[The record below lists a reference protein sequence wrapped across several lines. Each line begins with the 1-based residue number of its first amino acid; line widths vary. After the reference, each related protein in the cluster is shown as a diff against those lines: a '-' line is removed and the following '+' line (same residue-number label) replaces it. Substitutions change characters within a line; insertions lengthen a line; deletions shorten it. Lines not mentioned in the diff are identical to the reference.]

1 MQRQDLAQD
10 LALELE
16 QTQSLTQLLDWALA
30 RLPAQQIFCQIGW
43 EESAAILQA
52 MLRYT
57 EKLAVI
63 LRDPLQNS
71 SEKPISTED
80 IQTQISQLGLEERVL
95 LLEGSVPALLA
106 DLWHWFPETQI
117 GVCFQ
122 TELTDYRTH
131 LLRSLLLRNYLAD
144 LALYLVNHCRYGAI
158 AQANLDLMGVDP
170 SFHLQ
175 KILPNLGQGIHLLTW
190 DPQHKVLTEQD
201 LAYIQT
207 IGPGSLLSA
216 NPVSLTFAQPDPS
229 EPTRFYPCKYI
240 KLDNFLPQEI
250 NQAILQ
256 HAITHQDKFVPSR
269 SYSKNNT
276 EAESLKFRRSLRL
289 DFAHFQEYGAL
300 LREKIAAVAPQIFAE
315 LGIENFDI
323 QIFEMEMIASYDS
336 CYFVPHIDNSYLQ
349 TAFRQVS
356 CVYYFHKEPKPYR
369 GGELRIY
376 DTQRRKPHPPIL
388 YGAYDEVIPTNNSIV
403 FFLSSCLH
411 EILPV
416 FSHSQAFAD
425 SRFTV
430 NTWLGSKQFT

>member
-300 LREKIAAVAPQIFAE
+300 TGTSFFILARQRLQIG
-315 LGIENFDI
+315 LIE
-323 QIFEMEMIASYDS
+323 
-336 CYFVPHIDNSYLQ
+336 
-349 TAFRQVS
+349 
-356 CVYYFHKEPKPYR
+356 
-369 GGELRIY
+369 
-376 DTQRRKPHPPIL
+376 
-388 YGAYDEVIPTNNSIV
+388 
-403 FFLSSCLH
+403 
-411 EILPV
+411 
-416 FSHSQAFAD
+416 
-425 SRFTV
+425 
-430 NTWLGSKQFT
+430 

>member
-158 AQANLDLMGVDP
+158 AQANLDLMGIDP

-175 KILPNLGQGIHLLTW
+175 KVLPNLGQGIHLLTW
-190 DPQHKVLTEQD
+190 DPQHKGLTEQD
-201 LAYIQT
+201 LAHIQA
-207 IGPGSLLSA
+207 IGPGSLLAA
-216 NPVSLTFAQPDPS
+216 NPVFLTFTQPDPS
-229 EPTRFYPCKYI
+229 EPNRFLC
-240 KLDNFLPQEI
+240 
-250 NQAILQ
+250 
-256 HAITHQDKFVPSR
+256 
-269 SYSKNNT
+269 
-276 EAESLKFRRSLRL
+276 
-289 DFAHFQEYGAL
+289 
-300 LREKIAAVAPQIFAE
+300 
-315 LGIENFDI
+315 
-323 QIFEMEMIASYDS
+323 
-336 CYFVPHIDNSYLQ
+336 
-349 TAFRQVS
+349 
-356 CVYYFHKEPKPYR
+356 
-369 GGELRIY
+369 
-376 DTQRRKPHPPIL
+376 
-388 YGAYDEVIPTNNSIV
+388 
-403 FFLSSCLH
+403 
-411 EILPV
+411 
-416 FSHSQAFAD
+416 
-425 SRFTV
+425 
-430 NTWLGSKQFT
+430 